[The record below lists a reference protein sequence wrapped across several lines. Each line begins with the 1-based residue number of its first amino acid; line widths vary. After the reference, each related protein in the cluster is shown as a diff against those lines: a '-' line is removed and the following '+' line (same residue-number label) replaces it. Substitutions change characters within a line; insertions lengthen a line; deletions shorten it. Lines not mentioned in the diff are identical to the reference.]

1 MPQGVGVQ
9 VPPPAPN
16 GNGCEKMQVTELST
30 AGLKRQFKIVVPAG
44 DLSSKVEERLQELAK
59 TAQMP
64 GFRPGKVPVSLLK
77 KQYGQALFGEA
88 VEQMVNSGTAK
99 AIEDRGL
106 RPALQPRVDLKQ
118 LEEGKDVEFEVAIE
132 VLPEIGKLDFS
143 EIELERLKAT
153 VPDKDVDEALD
164 RIAKANREQRPV
176 DPARPAQKGDAI
188 KIDFVGSVDGVE
200 FPGGAA
206 QDYTLELGSGSFIP
220 GFEDQLVG
228 AEVGQTT
235 DVKVTFPA
243 DYGNAELAGK
253 DAVFKCTVKEIREF
267 VDAPADD
274 ELAKKNNF
282 ENLEAMR
289 KAVAERIEQDYVRIS
304 RSLIK
309 RQLLD
314 KLADTHKFEVP
325 EGLVESEFNAIWQ
338 RIEEAK
344 KRGEKIEDDEEKMR
358 QEYREIAER
367 RVRLGLLLADVGRSN
382 SIEVTPEE
390 LNQAVMREAMRYP
403 GQERQVLEF
412 YGKNAELKEQLRA
425 PIFEEKTVDF
435 ILELAK
441 VAENAVTPE
450 ELLKA
455 ARQAEE
461 GDEAAEGEAAAS

>member
-1 MPQGVGVQ
+1 
-9 VPPPAPN
+9 
-16 GNGCEKMQVTELST
+16 MQVTEL
-30 AGLKRQFKIVVPAG
+30 AAEGLKRQFKIVVPAG
-44 DLSSKVEERLQELAK
+44 DLTAKVDERLAEIAR
-59 TAQMP
+59 TAQIP
-64 GFRPGKVPVSLLK
+64 GFRRGKVPVSLLK

-88 VEQMVNSGTAK
+88 VEQAVNSGTAK

-106 RPALQPRVDLKQ
+106 KPAIQPRVDLKQ
-118 LEEGKDVEFEVAIE
+118 LEEGKDIEFEVAVE
-132 VLPEIGKLDFS
+132 VLPEIGKVDFS
-143 EIELERLKAT
+143 DIELERLKAA
-153 VPDKDVDEALD
+153 VPDKDVDEAIE

-176 DPARPAQKGDAI
+176 DPPRPAQKGDAL
-188 KIDFVGSVDGVE
+188 KIDFVGCVDDKE

-206 QDYTLELGSGSFIP
+206 QDYVLELGSGSFIP

-228 AEVGQTT
+228 AEVGKTV

-243 DYGNAELAGK
+243 DYGNTELAGK
-253 DAVFKCTVKEIREF
+253 EALFKCTVKEIREH
-267 VDAPADD
+267 VDKPADD

-289 KAVAERIEQDYVRIS
+289 KAVTDRIEQDYGRIS

-314 KLADTHKFEVP
+314 KLAEKHKFAVP
-325 EGLVESEFNAIWQ
+325 EGLVENEFDAIWR

-344 KRGEKIEDDEEKMR
+344 KAGQKLEDDEDKMR
-358 QEYREIAER
+358 KEYRDIAER

-382 SIEVTPEE
+382 SIDVTPEE
-390 LNQAVMREAMRYP
+390 LNQAAMREAMRYP

-412 YGKNAELKEQLRA
+412 YTKNAEVKAQLRA

-441 VAENAVTPE
+441 VTEKSVTPE

-455 ARQAEE
+455 AREAEDE
-461 GDEAAEGEAAAS
+461 GDEEKPAETATN

>member
-1 MPQGVGVQ
+1 
-9 VPPPAPN
+9 
-16 GNGCEKMQVTELST
+16 MQVTELS
-30 AGLKRQFKIVVPAG
+30 AEGLKHQFKIVVPVG
-44 DLSSKVEERLQELAK
+44 DLTSKIDERLAEMAK
-59 TAQMP
+59 TAALP

-88 VEQMVNSGTAK
+88 VEAAVNTSTAK

-106 RPALQPRVDLKQ
+106 KPALQPRVDLKQ
-118 LEEGKDVEFEVAIE
+118 LEEGKDVEFEVVVE

-143 EIELERLKAT
+143 GIELERLKAE
-153 VPDKDVDEALD
+153 VPAKDIDEALE
-164 RIAKANREQRPV
+164 RIAKANREQKPV
-176 DPARPAQKGDAI
+176 DPPRPAQKGDAI
-188 KIDFVGSVDGVE
+188 KLDFVGSVDGVE

-206 QDYTLELGSGSFIP
+206 QDYALELGSGSFIP

-228 AEVGQTT
+228 AEVGKPV

-243 DYGNAELAGK
+243 EYGAPELAGK
-253 DAVFKCTVKEIREF
+253 DAVFKCTLKEVLEF
-267 VDAPADD
+267 VDKPADD

-289 KAVAERIEQDYVRIS
+289 KAVGERIGQDYTQIS
-304 RSLIK
+304 RTIIK

-314 KLADTHKFEVP
+314 KLADSHKFAVP
-325 EGLVESEFNAIWQ
+325 EGLVEGEFNAIWQ

-344 KRGEKIEDDEEKMR
+344 KNGQKVEEDEEKMR
-358 QEYREIAER
+358 KEYRDIAER

-382 SIEVTPEE
+382 SIDVTPEE
-390 LNQAVMREAMRYP
+390 LNQAAMREAMRYQ
-403 GQERQVLEF
+403 GQERQVLEYF
-412 YGKNAELKEQLRA
+412 SKNPEAKDQLRA

-441 VAENAVTPE
+441 VSEKSVTPE

-455 ARQAEE
+455 AREAED
-461 GDEAAEGEAAAS
+461 DEDGEKATD

>member
-1 MPQGVGVQ
+1 
-9 VPPPAPN
+9 
-16 GNGCEKMQVTELST
+16 MQVTELS
-30 AGLKRQFKIVVPAG
+30 AEGLKHQFKIVVP
-44 DLSSKVEERLQELAK
+44 SSELTSKIDERLAEMAK
-59 TAQMP
+59 TAALP

-88 VEQMVNSGTAK
+88 VEAAVNTSTAK

-106 RPALQPRVDLKQ
+106 KPALQPRVDLKQ
-118 LEEGKDVEFEVAIE
+118 LEEGRDVEFEVVVE
-132 VLPEIGKLDFS
+132 VLPEIGQLDFS
-143 EIELERLKAT
+143 GVELERLKAE
-153 VPDKDVDEALD
+153 VPEKDIDEALE
-164 RIAKANREQRPV
+164 RIAKANREQKPV
-176 DPARPAQKGDAI
+176 DPARPAQKSDAV
-188 KIDFVGSVDGVE
+188 KLDFVGSVDGVE

-206 QDYTLELGSGSFIP
+206 QDYVLEIGSGSFIP

-228 AEVGQTT
+228 AEVDKPV

-243 DYGNAELAGK
+243 EYGAPELAGK
-253 DAVFKCTVKEIREF
+253 DAVFKCTVKEVIEF
-267 VDAPADD
+267 VDKPADD

-289 KAVAERIEQDYVRIS
+289 KAIGERIGQDYTQIS
-304 RSLIK
+304 RTMIK

-314 KLADTHKFEVP
+314 KLADTHKFAVP

-344 KRGEKIEDDEEKMR
+344 KNGQKVEEDEEKMR
-358 QEYREIAER
+358 KEYRDIAER

-382 SIEVTPEE
+382 SIDVTPEE
-390 LNQAVMREAMRYP
+390 LNQAAMREAMRYQ
-403 GQERQVLEF
+403 GQERQVLEYF
-412 YGKNAELKEQLRA
+412 SKNPEMKDQLRA

-441 VAENAVTPE
+441 VSEKSVTPE

-455 ARQAEE
+455 AREAEE
-461 GDEAAEGEAAAS
+461 EEAGEKAAD

>member
-1 MPQGVGVQ
+1 MEV
-9 VPPPAPN
+9 
-16 GNGCEKMQVTELST
+16 KTMQVTELP
-30 AGLKRQFKIVVPAG
+30 AEGLKRQFKIVVPAG
-44 DLSSKVEERLQELAK
+44 DLSAKVDERLAEMAR

-64 GFRPGKVPVSLLK
+64 GFRAGKVPVGLLK

-88 VEQMVNSGTAK
+88 VEQAVNSSTAK

-106 RPALQPRVDLKQ
+106 KPALQPRVDLKQ

-143 EIELERLKAT
+143 EVELERLKAT
-153 VPDKDVDEALD
+153 VPDKDVDEAIE
-164 RIAKANREQRPV
+164 RIAKANREEITV
-176 DPARPAQKGDAI
+176 DPPRPAQKGDAI
-188 KIDFVGSVDGVE
+188 KLDFVGSVDGKE

-206 QDYTLELGSGSFIP
+206 QNYTLEIGSGSFIP
-220 GFEDQLVG
+220 GFEDQLIG
-228 AEVGQTT
+228 AEVGKEV

-243 DYGNAELAGK
+243 DYGAPELAGK
-253 DAVFKCTVKEIREF
+253 DAVFKCTIKEMHEF
-267 VDAPADD
+267 VDKPTDD

-289 KAVAERIEQDYVRIS
+289 KAVAERIGQDYARIS
-304 RSLIK
+304 RSMIK

-314 KLADTHKFEVP
+314 KLADAHKFAVP
-325 EGLVESEFNAIWQ
+325 EGLVEGEFNAIWQ

-344 KRGEKIEDDEEKMR
+344 KGGQKLEDDEEKMR
-358 QEYREIAER
+358 KEYRDIAER

-382 SIEVTPEE
+382 AIDVTPEE

-441 VAENAVTPE
+441 VAEKPVTPE

-455 ARQAEE
+455 AREAEE
-461 GDEAAEGEAAAS
+461 ADEEKPAEAATN

>member
-1 MPQGVGVQ
+1 
-9 VPPPAPN
+9 
-16 GNGCEKMQVTELST
+16 MQVTELS
-30 AGLKRQFKIVVPAG
+30 AEGLKHQFKIVVP
-44 DLSSKVEERLQELAK
+44 SSELTSKIDERLAEMAK
-59 TAQMP
+59 TAALP

-88 VEQMVNSGTAK
+88 VEAAVNTSTAK

-106 RPALQPRVDLKQ
+106 KPALQPRVDLKQ
-118 LEEGKDVEFEVAIE
+118 LEEGKDVEFEVVVE

-143 EIELERLKAT
+143 GVELERLKAE
-153 VPDKDVDEALD
+153 VPEKDIDEALE
-164 RIAKANREQRPV
+164 RIAKANREQKPV
-176 DPARPAQKGDAI
+176 DPPRAAQKGDAI
-188 KIDFVGSVDGVE
+188 KLDFVGSVDGVE

-206 QDYTLELGSGSFIP
+206 QDYVLEIGSGSFIP

-228 AEVGQTT
+228 AEIDKPV

-243 DYGNAELAGK
+243 EYGAPELAGK
-253 DAVFKCTVKEIREF
+253 DAVFKCTVKEVLEY
-267 VDAPADD
+267 VDKPADD

-289 KAVAERIEQDYVRIS
+289 KAIGERIGQDYTQIS
-304 RSLIK
+304 RTMIK

-314 KLADTHKFEVP
+314 KLADSHKFAVP
-325 EGLVESEFNAIWQ
+325 EGLVEGEFNAIWQ

-344 KRGEKIEDDEEKMR
+344 KNGQKVEEDEEKMR
-358 QEYREIAER
+358 KEYRDIAER

-382 SIEVTPEE
+382 SIDVTPEE
-390 LNQAVMREAMRYP
+390 LNQAAMREAMRYQ
-403 GQERQVLEF
+403 GQERQVLEYF
-412 YGKNAELKEQLRA
+412 SKNPEVKDQLRA

-441 VAENAVTPE
+441 VSEKSVTPE

-455 ARQAEE
+455 AREAEE
-461 GDEAAEGEAAAS
+461 EEAGEKAAD

>member
-1 MPQGVGVQ
+1 
-9 VPPPAPN
+9 
-16 GNGCEKMQVTELST
+16 MQVTEL
-30 AGLKRQFKIVVPAG
+30 AADGLKRQFKIVVPAG
-44 DLSSKVEERLQELAK
+44 DLSAKVDERLVEMAR

-64 GFRPGKVPVSLLK
+64 GFRPGKVPVGLLK

-88 VEQMVNSGTAK
+88 VEQAVNSSTAK

-106 RPALQPRVDLKQ
+106 KPALQPRVDLKQ

-143 EIELERLKAT
+143 DIELERLKAV
-153 VPDKDVDEALD
+153 VPDKDVDEAIE
-164 RIAKANREQRPV
+164 RIAKANREQKPV
-176 DPARPAQKGDAI
+176 DPPRPAQKGDAI
-188 KIDFVGSVDGVE
+188 KLDFVGSVDGTE

-206 QDYTLELGSGSFIP
+206 QDYTLELGSASFIP
-220 GFEDQLVG
+220 GFEDQLIG
-228 AEVGQTT
+228 AEVGKPV

-243 DYGNAELAGK
+243 DYGNTELAGK
-253 DAVFKCTVKEIREF
+253 EAVFKCTIKEIHEF
-267 VDAPADD
+267 VDKPADD

-289 KAVAERIEQDYVRIS
+289 KAVGERIGQDYARIS
-304 RSLIK
+304 RSMIK

-314 KLADTHKFEVP
+314 KLAEAHKFAVP
-325 EGLVESEFNAIWQ
+325 EGLVEGEFKAIWQ

-344 KRGEKIEDDEEKMR
+344 KAGEKLEDDEDKMR
-358 QEYREIAER
+358 QEYRDIAER

-441 VAENAVTPE
+441 VADKPVTPE

-455 ARQAEE
+455 AREAEE
-461 GDEAAEGEAAAS
+461 KEEKDDEKPAEAATN

>member
-1 MPQGVGVQ
+1 
-9 VPPPAPN
+9 
-16 GNGCEKMQVTELST
+16 MQVTELP
-30 AGLKRQFKIVVPAG
+30 AEGLKRQFKIVVPAG
-44 DLSSKVEERLQELAK
+44 DLSAKVDERLAEMAR

-64 GFRPGKVPVSLLK
+64 GFRAGKVPVGLLK

-88 VEQMVNSGTAK
+88 VEQAVNSSTAK

-106 RPALQPRVDLKQ
+106 KPALQPRVDLKQ

-143 EIELERLKAT
+143 DVALERLKAT
-153 VPDKDVDEALD
+153 VPDKDVDEAID
-164 RIAKANREQRPV
+164 RIAKANREQKPV
-176 DPARPAQKGDAI
+176 DPPRPAQKGDAI
-188 KIDFVGSVDGVE
+188 KLDFVGSVDGKE

-206 QDYTLELGSGSFIP
+206 QDYTLEIGSGSFIP
-220 GFEDQLVG
+220 GFEDQLIG
-228 AEVGQTT
+228 AEVGKEV

-243 DYGNAELAGK
+243 EYGAPELAGK
-253 DAVFKCTVKEIREF
+253 DAVFKCTIKEIHEF
-267 VDAPADD
+267 VDKPADD

-289 KAVAERIEQDYVRIS
+289 KAVGERIGQDYARIS
-304 RSLIK
+304 RSMIK

-314 KLADTHKFEVP
+314 KLADAHKFAVP
-325 EGLVESEFNAIWQ
+325 EGLVEGEFNAIWQ

-344 KRGEKIEDDEEKMR
+344 KSGQKLEDDEEKMR
-358 QEYREIAER
+358 KEYRDIAER

-382 SIEVTPEE
+382 SIDVTPEE

-441 VAENAVTPE
+441 VAEKSVTPE

-455 ARQAEE
+455 AREAEE
-461 GDEAAEGEAAAS
+461 ADEEKPTEAATN

>member
-1 MPQGVGVQ
+1 
-9 VPPPAPN
+9 
-16 GNGCEKMQVTELST
+16 MQVTELP
-30 AGLKRQFKIVVPAG
+30 AEGLKRQFKIVVPAG
-44 DLSSKVEERLQELAK
+44 DLSAKVDERLAEMAR

-64 GFRPGKVPVSLLK
+64 GFRAGKVPVGLLK

-88 VEQMVNSGTAK
+88 VEQAVNSSTAK

-106 RPALQPRVDLKQ
+106 KPALQPRVDLKQ

-143 EIELERLKAT
+143 DVELERLKAS
-153 VPDKDVDEALD
+153 VPDKDVDEAIE
-164 RIAKANREQRPV
+164 RIAKANREEKPV
-176 DPARPAQKGDAI
+176 DPPRPAQKGDAI
-188 KIDFVGSVDGVE
+188 KLDFVGSVDGKE

-206 QDYTLELGSGSFIP
+206 QNYTLEIGSGSFIP
-220 GFEDQLVG
+220 GFEDQLIG
-228 AEVGQTT
+228 AEVGKEV
-235 DVKVTFPA
+235 DIKVTFPA
-243 DYGNAELAGK
+243 DYGSPELAGK
-253 DAVFKCTVKEIREF
+253 DAVFKCTIKEMHEF
-267 VDAPADD
+267 VDKPADD

-289 KAVAERIEQDYVRIS
+289 KAVAERISQDYARIS
-304 RSLIK
+304 RSMIK

-314 KLADTHKFEVP
+314 KLADAHKFAVP

-344 KRGEKIEDDEEKMR
+344 KGGQKLDDDEEKMR
-358 QEYREIAER
+358 KEYRDIAER

-382 SIEVTPEE
+382 AIDVTPEE

-441 VAENAVTPE
+441 VAEKPVTPE

-455 ARQAEE
+455 AREAEE
-461 GDEAAEGEAAAS
+461 GDEEKPAEAATN

>member
-1 MPQGVGVQ
+1 
-9 VPPPAPN
+9 
-16 GNGCEKMQVTELST
+16 MQVTEL
-30 AGLKRQFKIVVPAG
+30 AADGLKRQFKIVVPAA
-44 DLSSKVEERLQELAK
+44 DLSAKVDERLVEIAR
-59 TAQMP
+59 TAQIP
-64 GFRPGKVPVSLLK
+64 GFRRGKVPVSLLK

-88 VEQMVNSGTAK
+88 VEQAVNSSTAK

-106 RPALQPRVDLKQ
+106 KPALQPRVDLKQ
-118 LEEGKDVEFEVAIE
+118 LEEGKDVEFEVAVEI
-132 VLPEIGKLDFS
+132 LPEIGKLDFS
-143 EIELERLKAT
+143 DIELERLRAA
-153 VPDKDVDEALD
+153 VPEKDIDEAIE

-176 DPARPAQKGDAI
+176 DPPRPAQKGDAI
-188 KIDFVGSVDGVE
+188 KIDFVGSVDDKE

-228 AEVGQTT
+228 AEVGKAV

-253 DAVFKCTVKEIREF
+253 EAVFKCTVKEIREH
-267 VDAPADD
+267 VDKPADD

-289 KAVAERIEQDYVRIS
+289 KAVGERIEQDYGRIS

-314 KLADTHKFEVP
+314 KLAEQHKFAVP
-325 EGLVESEFNAIWQ
+325 EGLVENEFNAIWQ

-344 KRGEKIEDDEEKMR
+344 KAGQKLEDDEEKMR
-358 QEYREIAER
+358 KEYRDIAER

-382 SIEVTPEE
+382 SIDVTPEE

-412 YGKNAELKEQLRA
+412 YTKNAELKAQLRA

-435 ILELAK
+435 VLELAK
-441 VAENAVTPE
+441 VTEKSVTPE

-455 ARQAEE
+455 AREAEE
-461 GDEAAEGEAAAS
+461 DDGEKPSEAATN

>member
-1 MPQGVGVQ
+1 
-9 VPPPAPN
+9 
-16 GNGCEKMQVTELST
+16 MQVTELS
-30 AGLKRQFKIVVPAG
+30 AEGLKRQFKIVVPAG
-44 DLSSKVEERLQELAK
+44 DVTSKVDERLAELAK

-64 GFRPGKVPVSLLK
+64 GFRPGKVPVGLLK
-77 KQYGQALFGEA
+77 KQYGPALFGEA
-88 VEQMVNSGTAK
+88 VEQAVNSSTAK

-106 RPALQPRVDLKQ
+106 KPALQPRVDLKQ

-132 VLPEIGKLDFS
+132 VLPDIGKLDFS
-143 EIELERLKAT
+143 ELALERLKAV
-153 VPDKDVDEALD
+153 VPDKDVDEAVE
-164 RIAKANREQRPV
+164 RIAKANREQKPV
-176 DPARPAQKGDAI
+176 DPPRPAQKGDAI

-200 FPGGAA
+200 FQGGAA
-206 QDYTLELGSGSFIP
+206 QDYVLELGSGSFIP
-220 GFEDQLVG
+220 GFEDQLLG
-228 AEVGQTT
+228 AEVGKTV

-253 DAVFKCTVKEIREF
+253 DAVFKCTIKEIREF
-267 VDAPADD
+267 IDKPADD

-282 ENLEAMR
+282 ENLDAMR
-289 KAVAERIEQDYVRIS
+289 KAVTDRIGQDYAQVS
-304 RSLIK
+304 RTMIK

-314 KLADTHKFEVP
+314 KLADSHKFEVP
-325 EGLVESEFNAIWQ
+325 QGLVEGEFNAIWQ

-344 KRGEKIEDDEEKMR
+344 KAGQKVDDDEEKMR
-358 QEYREIAER
+358 KEYREIAER

-382 SIEVTPEE
+382 SIDVTPEE

-412 YGKNAELKEQLRA
+412 YGKNAELKERLRA

-441 VAENAVTPE
+441 VSEKSVTPE

-455 ARQAEE
+455 AREAEDADDD
-461 GDEAAEGEAAAS
+461 DEEASKKDAPKE

>member
-1 MPQGVGVQ
+1 M
-9 VPPPAPN
+9 
-16 GNGCEKMQVTELST
+16 EVTELS
-30 AGLKRQFKIVVPAG
+30 AEGLKRQFKIVVPAG
-44 DLSSKVEERLQELAK
+44 DLTAQVDQRLAELAR

-64 GFRPGKVPVSLLK
+64 GFRPGKVPVGLLK

-88 VEQMVNSGTAK
+88 VEQAVNSSTAK

-106 RPALQPRVDLKQ
+106 KPALQPRVDLKQ

-143 EIELERLKAT
+143 TIELERLKAE
-153 VPDKDVDEALD
+153 VSEKEIEDALG
-164 RIAKANREQRPV
+164 RIAKANREQKPA
-176 DPARPAQKGDAI
+176 DPPRPAQKGDAV
-188 KIDFVGSVDGVE
+188 KIDFVGSVDGTE

-206 QDYTLELGSGSFIP
+206 QDYVLELGSGSFIP

-228 AEVGQTT
+228 AEVGKTV

-253 DAVFKCTVKEIREF
+253 EAVFKCTIKEVLEF
-267 VDAPADD
+267 VEKPADD

-282 ENLEAMR
+282 ESLEAMR
-289 KAVAERIEQDYVRIS
+289 KAIAERIGQDYAQVA
-304 RSLIK
+304 RSMVK

-314 KLADTHKFEVP
+314 KLAETHKFAVP
-325 EGLVESEFNAIWQ
+325 EGLVDGEFDAIWQ
-338 RIEEAK
+338 RVEEARK
-344 KRGEKIEDDEEKMR
+344 SGQKFEDDEEKMR
-358 QEYREIAER
+358 KEYREIAER

-382 SIEVTPEE
+382 NIEVTPEE

-403 GQERQVLEF
+403 GQERQILEF
-412 YGKNAELKEQLRA
+412 YSKNAELKERLRA

-435 ILELAK
+435 VLELAK
-441 VAENAVTPE
+441 VTEKSVTPE

-455 ARQAEE
+455 AREAEE
-461 GDEAAEGEAAAS
+461 SDDAGASAQDAATN

>member
-1 MPQGVGVQ
+1 
-9 VPPPAPN
+9 
-16 GNGCEKMQVTELST
+16 MQVTELS
-30 AGLKRQFKIVVPAG
+30 AEGLKHQFKIVVP
-44 DLSSKVEERLQELAK
+44 SSELTSKIDERLAEMAK
-59 TAQMP
+59 TAALP

-88 VEQMVNSGTAK
+88 VEAAVNTSTAK

-106 RPALQPRVDLKQ
+106 KPALQPRVDLKQ
-118 LEEGKDVEFEVAIE
+118 LEEGKDVEFEVVVE

-143 EIELERLKAT
+143 GVELERLKAE
-153 VPDKDVDEALD
+153 VPEKDIDEALE
-164 RIAKANREQRPV
+164 RIAKANREQKPV
-176 DPARPAQKGDAI
+176 DPPRAAQKGDAI
-188 KIDFVGSVDGVE
+188 KLDFVGSVDGVE

-206 QDYTLELGSGSFIP
+206 QDYVLEIGSGSFIP

-228 AEVGQTT
+228 AEIDKPV

-243 DYGNAELAGK
+243 EYGAPELAGK
-253 DAVFKCTVKEIREF
+253 DAVFKCTVKEVLEY
-267 VDAPADD
+267 VDKPADD

-289 KAVAERIEQDYVRIS
+289 KAIGERIGQDYTQIS
-304 RSLIK
+304 RTMIK

-314 KLADTHKFEVP
+314 KLADSHKFAVP
-325 EGLVESEFNAIWQ
+325 EGLVEGEFNAIWQ

-344 KRGEKIEDDEEKMR
+344 KNGQKVEEDEEKMR
-358 QEYREIAER
+358 KEYRDIAER

-382 SIEVTPEE
+382 SIDVTPEE
-390 LNQAVMREAMRYP
+390 LNQAAMREAMRYQ
-403 GQERQVLEF
+403 GQERQVLEYF
-412 YGKNAELKEQLRA
+412 SKNPEAKDQLRA

-441 VAENAVTPE
+441 VTEKSVTPE

-455 ARQAEE
+455 AREAEE
-461 GDEAAEGEAAAS
+461 DEAGEKAAD